1 VHVLVALLLAGFGLL
16 PFLLAWEPA
25 AASSNCAKLEDD
37 INDLY
42 LQDPAVVRALNVLKG
57 VQSLN
62 KQQGLGF
69 VAGGQVVTKRT
80 LWMVG
85 TGIYSA
91 LVVFGPTL
99 EGELGLEAACGGA
112 GGGQGE
118 CPFGWTFADGA
129 CFQIFG
135 DEPICTDLFNDCC
148 AHTRAGERPELLD
161 QYPQWADTDHAA
173 CAPGYT
179 LVGDPQ
185 SWDECS
191 DSGVFDPGNV
201 QPNYACEWTGPQR
214 TVAEEIKA
222 RMGTPLGWAEAEE
235 ACLQLGDDTHL
246 ASVTSAAQQTA
257 VARLAKDQVN
267 VW

>member
-1 VHVLVALLLAGFGLL
+1 
-16 PFLLAWEPA
+16 
-25 AASSNCAKLEDD
+25 
-37 INDLY
+37 
-42 LQDPAVVRALNVLKG
+42 VRALNVLKG
-57 VQSLN
+57 IQSLN

-69 VAGGQVVTKRT
+69 VAAGQVVTKRT

-129 CFQIFG
+129 CFQLFG
-135 DEPICTDLFNDCC
+135 DEPICLDVGANANPNNCCANELPNQFNDGDP
-148 AHTRAGERPELLD
+148 AV
-161 QYPQWADTDHAA
+161 

-179 LVGDPQ
+179 LVGDQPQ
-185 SWDECS
+185 SYDTCS
-191 DSGVFDPGNV
+191 DSGVVGQGNF
-201 QPNYACEWTGPQR
+201 QPNFECEWTGPQR

-246 ASVTSAAQQTA
+246 ASVTSAAQQVA
-257 VARLAKDQVN
+257 VARLARDQAA